1 MGEPVWALATRF
13 PRQGEW
19 SEADYLALPDAF
31 PRVELSDGCLEVLPM
46 PTHQHQAALTAILLV
61 LAALAKVRGGWALP
75 AGIRVRLRDGR
86 FREPD
91 VALLLGRDAHLRSDA
106 YWLGASLVVEVVS
119 GSSEDRTRDL
129 VTKRR
134 EYAEAAIPE
143 TWIVDLEKDRISV
156 LALDGAAYRDHLAVD
171 ADGEVRSATI
181 EGLAFA
187 ARDVLRTG

>member
-19 SEADYLALPDAF
+19 SETDYLALPDAF

-61 LAALAKVRGGWALP
+61 MAGLAKVRGGWALP

-91 VALLLGRDAHLRSDA
+91 VALLLAKDAHLRSDA

-119 GSSEDRTRDL
+119 GSAEDRNRDL

-134 EYAEAAIPE
+134 EYAEAGIPE
-143 TWIVDLEKDRISV
+143 YWIVDLEEARILV
-156 LALDGAAYRDHLAVD
+156 LVLQGTTYREHLVVD
-171 ADGEVRSATI
+171 AGGEVRSATI
-181 EGLAFA
+181 DGLALPA
-187 ARDVLRTG
+187 GDVLRAG